1 MSSSEN
7 SYGFVK
13 FEFLSNLSEYI
24 YKTQNL
30 LQNYTDESS
39 TSPSNLA
46 SQKYYEAK
54 SMNSGNPQQLLQAF
68 KKVLNVEDGEE
79 GWYGFAAL
87 KEIIMIYL
95 KLSEY
100 DDAMDQYK
108 QFLTYI
114 ERSVTHNQ
122 SMIF

>member
-13 FEFLSNLSEYI
+13 FKFLSNLSEYI
-24 YKTQNL
+24 YKTHNL

-46 SQKYYEAK
+46 SQKYHEAK

-68 KKVLNVEDGEE
+68 KTVL
-79 GWYGFAAL
+79 
-87 KEIIMIYL
+87 
-95 KLSEY
+95 
-100 DDAMDQYK
+100 
-108 QFLTYI
+108 
-114 ERSVTHNQ
+114 SV
-122 SMIF
+122 